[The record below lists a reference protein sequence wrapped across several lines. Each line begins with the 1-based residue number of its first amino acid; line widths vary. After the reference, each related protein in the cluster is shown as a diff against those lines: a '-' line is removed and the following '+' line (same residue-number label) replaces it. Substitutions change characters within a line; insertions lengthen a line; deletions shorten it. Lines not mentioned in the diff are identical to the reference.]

1 MNEIILKQAQ
11 KFEKEYKEILEN
23 IKKFDK
29 IAVFRHIMPDFDALG
44 TQFGLATWLKDNFK
58 DKDIKILGDNHVTF
72 TPKGLYPE
80 TDKVNDSWFNDD
92 FLAIIVDVGD
102 EKRIADPRFK
112 RAKFTIKLDHHPETD
127 KIFNISVVDTSLCAA
142 SELVTNMLLSFGE
155 EYTLTKEAASYFY
168 SAIVG
173 DSGRFL
179 FGSTSRHTF
188 EISSELLARNIQIVP
203 LYEKMYEKGIDDLK
217 FMQFVLNN
225 FKITPEGTAYYVL
238 TQKDL
243 LKRIHNI
250 YDKHPFDALGFK
262 IITKDGDSVNPF
274 PVYDN
279 LDKVNKAIDREEM
292 LLKIY
297 NSKFKRFLL
306 RSYSKFKRFIK
317 KPKHLENANCFMEDV
332 ALHGCAII
340 FSKRYY
346 EKYKDCFYSHTF
358 LYHEEEFLDYRRRKD
373 NLKFIYD
380 PDIEIFHKEG
390 SSLNYDYNDDLY
402 RKLIF
407 REKNI
412 LKSLH
417 QLKQLMEEKKE

>member
-1 MNEIILKQAQ
+1 MKKNERVEAVFIILH
-11 KFEKEYKEILEN
+11 YKNINDTIECINSIRTLEDKNYKIIVVDNNSGVEEDDRKLKTLVDDLIILEEN
-23 IKKFDK
+23 IGFAKGNNKGIELAREK
-29 IAVFRHIMPDFDALG
+29 YQPDFMIVI
-44 TQFGLATWLKDNFK
+44 N
-58 DKDIKILGDNHVTF
+58 
-72 TPKGLYPE
+72 
-80 TDKVNDSWFNDD
+80 ND
-92 FLAIIVDVGD
+92 
-102 EKRIADPRFK
+102 
-112 RAKFTIKLDHHPETD
+112 
-127 KIFNISVVDTSLCAA
+127 
-142 SELVTNMLLSFGE
+142 
-155 EYTLTKEAASYFY
+155 TL
-168 SAIVG
+168 
-173 DSGRFL
+173 
-179 FGSTSRHTF
+179 
-188 EISSELLARNIQIVP
+188 
-203 LYEKMYEKGIDDLK
+203 
-217 FMQFVLNN
+217 
-225 FKITPEGTAYYVL
+225 L

-243 LKRIHNI
+243 LKRIQNI

-279 LDKVNKAIDREEM
+279 LDKVDKAIDRAEL

>member
-243 LKRIHNI
+243 DELNIRCDQAKNFMSIFSNIKGINIWVSISENTEKNEFRVSIRSKKIAIDGVASQFGGGGHAQASGAKLKTLEELPNLIS
-250 YDKHPFDALGFK
+250 AL
-262 IITKDGDSVNPF
+262 
-274 PVYDN
+274 DN
-279 LDKVNKAIDREEM
+279 LVK
-292 LLKIY
+292 
-297 NSKFKRFLL
+297 
-306 RSYSKFKRFIK
+306 
-317 KPKHLENANCFMEDV
+317 
-332 ALHGCAII
+332 
-340 FSKRYY
+340 
-346 EKYKDCFYSHTF
+346 
-358 LYHEEEFLDYRRRKD
+358 
-373 NLKFIYD
+373 
-380 PDIEIFHKEG
+380 
-390 SSLNYDYNDDLY
+390 
-402 RKLIF
+402 
-407 REKNI
+407 
-412 LKSLH
+412 
-417 QLKQLMEEKKE
+417 

>member
-1 MNEIILKQAQ
+1 MKKNERVEAVFIILH
-11 KFEKEYKEILEN
+11 YKNINDTIECINSIRTLEDKNYKIIVVDNNSGVEDDDRKLKTLVDDLIILEEN
-23 IKKFDK
+23 IGF
-29 IAVFRHIMPDFDALG
+29 A
-44 TQFGLATWLKDNFK
+44 
-58 DKDIKILGDNHVTF
+58 
-72 TPKGLYPE
+72 KGNNKGIE
-80 TDKVNDSWFNDD
+80 
-92 FLAIIVDVGD
+92 
-102 EKRIADPRFK
+102 
-112 RAKFTIKLDHHPETD
+112 
-127 KIFNISVVDTSLCAA
+127 
-142 SELVTNMLLSFGE
+142 
-155 EYTLTKEAASYFY
+155 
-168 SAIVG
+168 
-173 DSGRFL
+173 
-179 FGSTSRHTF
+179 
-188 EISSELLARNIQIVP
+188 LAREKYHPNFMIV
-203 LYEKMYEKGIDDLK
+203 I
-217 FMQFVLNN
+217 NN
-225 FKITPEGTAYYVL
+225 DTLL

-279 LDKVNKAIDREEM
+279 LDKVDKAIDRAEL

-390 SSLNYDYNDDLY
+390 SSLNNDYNDDLY

-412 LKSLH
+412 LKSLQ

>member
-1 MNEIILKQAQ
+1 MKKKERVEAVFIILH
-11 KFEKEYKEILEN
+11 YKNINDTIECINSIISLEDKNYKIIVVDNNSGVEDDDRKLKTLVDDLIILEEN
-23 IKKFDK
+23 IGF
-29 IAVFRHIMPDFDALG
+29 A
-44 TQFGLATWLKDNFK
+44 
-58 DKDIKILGDNHVTF
+58 
-72 TPKGLYPE
+72 KGNNKGIE
-80 TDKVNDSWFNDD
+80 
-92 FLAIIVDVGD
+92 
-102 EKRIADPRFK
+102 
-112 RAKFTIKLDHHPETD
+112 
-127 KIFNISVVDTSLCAA
+127 
-142 SELVTNMLLSFGE
+142 
-155 EYTLTKEAASYFY
+155 
-168 SAIVG
+168 
-173 DSGRFL
+173 
-179 FGSTSRHTF
+179 
-188 EISSELLARNIQIVP
+188 LAREKYHPNFMIV
-203 LYEKMYEKGIDDLK
+203 I
-217 FMQFVLNN
+217 NN
-225 FKITPEGTAYYVL
+225 DTLL

-279 LDKVNKAIDREEM
+279 LDKVDKAIDRAEL

-412 LKSLH
+412 LKSLQ